1 MKVLRILSTLLLPI
15 LMGACT
21 YSGRL
26 ERGIYQAP
34 ALTPQIEGRVL
45 VVTDHIAQE
54 RFVFK
59 DYHEKSSVHSYKID
73 LADGS
78 LVAATDALGTL
89 FTIAEADTSAHIP
102 SYDYYAQLDYQV
114 SNPRTDS
121 TESIQWLGYSQ
132 IPQIQTRVTL
142 TLYKA
147 SGEVIFTGYAQRNN
161 RIEMSDASAV
171 TQRLETS
178 GTTALLPITSPLYT
192 QNMGDSLRYT
202 LSRDLKECLQ
212 EIITDLQSRWDN
224 L

>member
-1 MKVLRILSTLLLPI
+1 MKLLRVFITLLLPI
-15 LMGACT
+15 FMMACT
-21 YSGRL
+21 YSSRL

-34 ALTPQIEGRVL
+34 ALTPQIEARVL
-45 VVTDHIAQE
+45 VLTDRVAQN
-54 RFVFK
+54 FFLFK
-59 DYHEKSSVHSYKID
+59 DYHEKSSVHSYKIE

-89 FTIAEADTSAHIP
+89 FTTAEADTSAHIP
-102 SYDYYAQLDYQV
+102 SYDYYATLDYQV
-114 SNPRTDS
+114 SNPRMDS

-132 IPQIQTRVTL
+132 IPQLQTRVTL

-161 RIEMSDASAV
+161 RIEMSDATAV

-178 GTTALLPITSPLYT
+178 GTTALLPLTSPLYT

-202 LSRDLKECLQ
+202 LSRDLRECLQ
-212 EIITDLQSRWDN
+212 EIIADLQSQWNN